1 MMQNNQ
7 NERYR
12 LMQKITK
19 VGFALDDITLY
30 LDTHPADRD
39 AMDYYHHMNELYQK
53 LQKEYEDH
61 FGPLTQNGVTNSH
74 CWQWATEKW
83 PWERG
88 FI

>member
-30 LDTHPADRD
+30 LDTHPSDAD
-39 AMDYYHHMNELYQK
+39 AMDYYRHMNELYLK

-61 FGPLTQNGVTNSH
+61 FGPLTQNGGSNSR

-88 FI
+88 FF